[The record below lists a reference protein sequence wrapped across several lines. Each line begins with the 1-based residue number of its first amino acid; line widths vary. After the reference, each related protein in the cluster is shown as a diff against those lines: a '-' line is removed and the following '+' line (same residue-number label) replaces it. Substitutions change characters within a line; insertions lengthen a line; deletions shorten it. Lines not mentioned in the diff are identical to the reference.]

1 MEALDAILTR
11 GSVPARLLGEPAPSD
26 DELAEVFAAAVTAPD
41 HGALR
46 PWRFA
51 VIRGAGLER
60 FADLCAEATRRRDP
74 QAGPEVLELARSKAL
89 RSPLVIA
96 VWAEIREDHPKVP
109 PVEQVISAAAA
120 AQNILLALHA
130 KGYGA
135 IQLSGP
141 NAHDPFV
148 KAAFGLQPT
157 DEIVGFLYVGT
168 PREPQSAKRRPDPGA
183 FVRQWEGPLVQDV
196 AAD

>member
-11 GSVPARLLGEPAPSD
+11 ASVSARLLGDPAPTD

-41 HGALR
+41 HGAIR

-51 VIRGAGLER
+51 VIRGAALER
-60 FADLCAEATRRRDP
+60 FGDLFAEATRRRDP
-74 QAGPEVLELARSKAL
+74 AAGAEVLEEARKKAL
-89 RSPLVIA
+89 RSPLVIV
-96 VWAEIREDHPKVP
+96 VWAEVRENHPKVP
-109 PVEQVISAAAA
+109 PIEQVVSTAAA
-120 AQNILLALHA
+120 AQNMLLALHA

-135 IQLSGP
+135 IQLTGP

-148 KAAFGLQPT
+148 KGAFGLRAK

-168 PREPQSAKRRPDPGA
+168 PIEPVAAKRRPDATA
-183 FVRQWEGPLVQDV
+183 FLRQWEGVV
-196 AAD
+196 ALDAAGD

>member
-1 MEALDAILTR
+1 MDALDAILTR
-11 GSVPARLLGEPAPSD
+11 SSVPARLLGEPAPSD
-26 DELAEVFAAAVTAPD
+26 GELAEVFAAAVTAPD
-41 HGALR
+41 HGSIR

-51 VIRGAGLER
+51 VIRGPALER
-60 FADLCAEATRRRDP
+60 FADLFAEATRRRDP
-74 QAGPEVLELARSKAL
+74 EAGAAVLEEARRKAL

-109 PVEQVISAAAA
+109 PIEQIVSAGAAV
-120 AQNILLALHA
+120 QNMLIALHA

-135 IQLSGP
+135 IQLTGP

-148 KAAFGLQPT
+148 KAGFGLQPK

-168 PREPQSAKRRPDPGA
+168 PSEPPAAKRRPDAAA
-183 FVRQWEGPLVQDV
+183 FVRHWDGAAALDS

>member
-11 GSVPARLLGEPAPSD
+11 RSVPAQLLKEPAPSD

-41 HGALR
+41 HGAIR

-51 VIRGAGLER
+51 VIRGEGLER
-60 FADLCAEATRRRDP
+60 LADLFGEALRRRE
-74 QAGPEVLELARSKAL
+74 PEVGEEVVEEARKKAL

-96 VWAEIREDHPKVP
+96 VWAEIREGHPKVP
-109 PVEQVISAAAA
+109 PIEQVVSTGAAV
-120 AQNILLALHA
+120 QNMLVALHA

-135 IQLSGP
+135 IQLTGP

-148 KAAFGLQPT
+148 KAAFGLQPK
-157 DEIVGFLYVGT
+157 DELVGFVYVGT
-168 PREPQSAKRRPDPGA
+168 PTDPQPAKRRPEASD
-183 FVRQWEGPLVQDV
+183 FVRQWHGAQALDA